1 MNDIESREL
10 SSLTPR
16 VRNWVKEF
24 AATDGSLESAVA
36 VMLELGYKDTRNSK
50 ARARAMVREHRG
62 LIKTQVGLRL
72 KDTSR
77 VQKAMAAVDELV
89 DDKDGNAA
97 VRLNAAKDIMSKAGL
112 DEPQVINVVTEAS
125 GMSDK
130 ALREE
135 VLRLSEL
142 LKLVETDE

>member
-1 MNDIESREL
+1 MTDIESREL

-24 AATDGSLESAVA
+24 AATDGSLESGVA
-36 VMLELGYKDTRNSK
+36 LLLELGYKESHLNKAK
-50 ARARAMVREHRG
+50 ARKMMREHRA

-89 DDKDGNAA
+89 EDKDGNAA

-125 GMSDK
+125 TLSDS
-130 ALREE
+130 ALAEE
-135 VLRLSEL
+135 VARLSKL
-142 LKLVETDE
+142 LNQVEHDG